1 MNIMYLTW
9 GETPRSYGVF
19 GSQVIEQF
27 VQNKRVNA
35 GASFSF
41 VSAVPVL
48 HSGFVREGRNYKN
61 ELKRVQGR
69 LQDIS
74 FHWLPILCSQNFV
87 NSSKNTFR
95 FMHMLSHV
103 FLKRKINELKP
114 DIVHCRSYH
123 AAWAALKVREK
134 YSLNYKIIFDARG
147 LWPEEVCYK
156 NGYEIGSPNHVFLK
170 DVESQLLQ
178 QCDITITVSDAMQLH
193 YLELGVQFS
202 KLIYLSADVK
212 KFMYNNISA
221 ERDRTDR
228 INICYVGALSEKS
241 WHSPEN
247 LIEFFKR
254 FKLLVPNCHLTIVTT
269 DSHKPILD
277 LLNKFNI
284 LEYTITS
291 THTTEELSSV
301 LADMDFGVLPYR
313 KVSDLNERLIGKTML
328 ATKTAEYLAAG
339 LPVIVNS
346 NCQSVSMLLEKYD
359 LGLIYEA
366 DQIDGLDLVKL
377 LKYVN
382 KAERFRISSVAAELF
397 DYKLHAEQYK
407 DIYERVVE
415 LP

>member
-27 VQNKRVNA
+27 VQNRRLNA

-61 ELKRVQGR
+61 ELKRVQDR

-87 NSSKNTFR
+87 NSNKNTFR

-103 FLKRKINELKP
+103 LLKRKINELKP

-156 NGYEIGSPNHVFLK
+156 NGYEIGSPNHIFLK
-170 DVESQLLQ
+170 NVESQLLQ
-178 QCDITITVSDAMQLH
+178 QCDLTISVSDAMHQH
-193 YLELGVQFS
+193 YKELGVKS
-202 KLIYLSADVK
+202 SELIYLSADVNAFVYSDSCAVRK
-212 KFMYNNISA
+212 VRN
-221 ERDRTDR
+221 T
-228 INICYVGALSEKS
+228 INVCYVGALSEKS

-247 LIEFFKR
+247 LIDFFKC

-269 DSHKPILD
+269 DSHKPILE
-277 LLNKFNI
+277 LLNKCDI
-284 LEYTITS
+284 LEYTLTS
-291 THTTEELSSV
+291 TRNTEELSSV
-301 LADMDFGVLPYR
+301 LAEMDFGILPYR
-313 KVSDLNERLIGKTML
+313 QISNTNGELIGKTML

-339 LPVIVNS
+339 LAVIANS
-346 NCQSVSMLLEKYD
+346 GCQSVSMLLESYD
-359 LGLIYEA
+359 LGVSYDPSEINS
-366 DQIDGLDLVKL
+366 LDVCKL
-377 LKYVN
+377 RNYTEPTEKRRISH
-382 KAERFRISSVAAELF
+382 KAEELF
-397 DYKLHAEQYK
+397 AYTFHAEQYTAAYTRIAK
-407 DIYERVVE
+407 N
-415 LP
+415 L